1 MSLKLGGLGTLT
13 AWLVPAKEVRF
24 SVPLNQLLQLKDTG
38 KEEQA
43 AGEEKTEAGVTIQST
58 SC

>member
-1 MSLKLGGLGTLT
+1 MRLKLGELGPLT
-13 AWLVPAKEVRF
+13 AWLVPAKEGRF
-24 SVPLNQLLQLKDTG
+24 AGPLNQLLQPKDTG